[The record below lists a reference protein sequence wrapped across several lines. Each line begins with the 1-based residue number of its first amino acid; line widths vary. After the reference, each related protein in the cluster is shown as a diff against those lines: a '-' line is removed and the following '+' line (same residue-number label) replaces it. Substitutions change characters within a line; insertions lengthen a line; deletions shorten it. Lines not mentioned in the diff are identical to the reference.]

1 MGQARPADP
10 RGAIPARRHGRAGAR
25 GRRRGRR
32 PHGPGRAPRHG
43 RRRPLGG
50 LHLLPRGRA
59 RAWRRVLPG
68 ARDGRSLRRG
78 LPRGCRRERSTPA
91 HPRGVVPGQDGRG
104 ARGSRRDVA
113 RGAARLTHPG
123 PRRRILTTSGRGSP
137 GLHTQPLRAAS
148 APTGALRSGVAP
160 RTSPPWRAA
169 VHLTSA
175 RSVTCSPPR
184 CPSLGR
190 HVSPPPEP
198 PVRLRLTPRDN
209 TFFDLFAASAQ
220 HLVTGANLLSEM
232 LGADRAGR
240 KEINKRIGEAEH
252 LADEATHSIM
262 RRLNQTFVTPFDRDD
277 IYMLAASLDDC
288 MDYMEEASDLIVLYK
303 LEELPAR
310 VADQVHVLQRA
321 AELTAEAMPRLRSM
335 SDLAEY
341 WVEINRLE
349 NQADKA
355 HRKLLAQLFDEITDP
370 ILLMKLKEV
379 VEKLE
384 DAADAFEKVANT
396 VETIA
401 LKES

>member
-1 MGQARPADP
+1 
-10 RGAIPARRHGRAGAR
+10 
-25 GRRRGRR
+25 
-32 PHGPGRAPRHG
+32 
-43 RRRPLGG
+43 
-50 LHLLPRGRA
+50 
-59 RAWRRVLPG
+59 
-68 ARDGRSLRRG
+68 
-78 LPRGCRRERSTPA
+78 
-91 HPRGVVPGQDGRG
+91 
-104 ARGSRRDVA
+104 
-113 RGAARLTHPG
+113 
-123 PRRRILTTSGRGSP
+123 
-137 GLHTQPLRAAS
+137 
-148 APTGALRSGVAP
+148 
-160 RTSPPWRAA
+160 
-169 VHLTSA
+169 
-175 RSVTCSPPR
+175 
-184 CPSLGR
+184 
-190 HVSPPPEP
+190 
-198 PVRLRLTPRDN
+198 VRLRLTPRDN

-262 RRLNQTFVTPFDRDD
+262 RRLNQSFITPFDRDD
-277 IYMLAASLDDC
+277 IYTLASSLDDC
-288 MDYMEEASDLIVLYK
+288 MDFMEEASDLIVLYK
-303 LEELPAR
+303 LEVLPAR
-310 VADQVHVLQRA
+310 VADQVQVLQRA

>member
-1 MGQARPADP
+1 M
-10 RGAIPARRHGRAGAR
+10 
-25 GRRRGRR
+25 
-32 PHGPGRAPRHG
+32 
-43 RRRPLGG
+43 
-50 LHLLPRGRA
+50 
-59 RAWRRVLPG
+59 
-68 ARDGRSLRRG
+68 
-78 LPRGCRRERSTPA
+78 
-91 HPRGVVPGQDGRG
+91 
-104 ARGSRRDVA
+104 
-113 RGAARLTHPG
+113 
-123 PRRRILTTSGRGSP
+123 
-137 GLHTQPLRAAS
+137 
-148 APTGALRSGVAP
+148 
-160 RTSPPWRAA
+160 
-169 VHLTSA
+169 
-175 RSVTCSPPR
+175 
-184 CPSLGR
+184 
-190 HVSPPPEP
+190 
-198 PVRLRLTPRDN
+198 RLRLTPRDN

-262 RRLNQTFVTPFDRDD
+262 RRLNQTFITPFDRDD
-277 IYMLAASLDDC
+277 IYMLASSLDDC
-288 MDYMEEASDLIVLYK
+288 MDFMEEASDLIVLYK
-303 LEELPAR
+303 LEVLPAR
-310 VADQVHVLQRA
+310 VADQVQVLQRA

-355 HRKLLAQLFDEITDP
+355 HRKLLAQLFDEISDP